1 MERAELQKAIATSKR
16 VVLKVGSGLI
26 AKTNEASEPNGLD
39 RSMIEKLRD
48 EVLFLRSRGIEVILV
63 SSGAVAMG
71 RSVLRKTLPGYHP
84 LSNPGLSRKQAL
96 AAVGQARLISLYGEI
111 FAEKGLAVSQILITA
126 RDFRDRNAYLNIGHT
141 LQELLRLGIVPIIN
155 ENDTVSTEELRFGDN
170 DLLSAACAALLHS
183 DLLILLTSVNG
194 FFMNESRVK
203 VLTSITAD
211 ALEAAGGPTGP
222 GSGGMRTKIRAGQLG
237 LRTGFRVAILPG
249 RHPAPVR
256 SLFHGEDIGTII
268 GSTQPSHMKARKMW
282 LLFARTRGA
291 VMIDDGAVQALR
303 HRGSSLLG
311 AGIRELRG
319 SFTQA
324 DVVEILDLQGR
335 SVGRGI
341 VRAGS
346 REIQASIDA
355 GRPLPY
361 EVIHRNDLIIEA
373 EVG

>member
-1 MERAELQKAIATSKR
+1 MDRKELQKALTESKR
-16 VVLKVGSGLI
+16 VVLKIGSGLI
-26 AKTNEASEPNGLD
+26 ATANEANEPNGLD

-48 EVLFLRSRGIEVILV
+48 EVLFLRERGIEVILV

-71 RSVLRKTLPGYHP
+71 RSVLRKTLAGYHP
-84 LSNPGLSRKQAL
+84 QSNPGLSRKQAL

-141 LQELLRLGIVPIIN
+141 IQELLRLGVVPIIN

-170 DLLSAACAALLHS
+170 DLLSAACAALLRS
-183 DLLILLTSVNG
+183 DLLVLLTSVNG
-194 FFMNESRVK
+194 FLINEQRVP

-211 ALEAAGGPTGP
+211 VLEAAGGPSGP

-249 RHPAPVR
+249 RDRAPVQ
-256 SLFHGEDIGTII
+256 SLFTGEDIGTII
-268 GSTQPSHMKARKMW
+268 GSTEPSHMNARKMW

-291 VMIDDGAVQALR
+291 VIIDDGAVNALR

-311 AGIRELRG
+311 AGIKELRG
-319 SFTQA
+319 AFAQS
-324 DVVEILDLQGR
+324 DVVEIVDAAGQ
-335 SVGRGI
+335 SIGRGI

-355 GRPLPY
+355 KKPLSY
-361 EVIHRNDLIIEA
+361 EVIHRNDLIIET
-373 EVG
+373 EIG